1 MMMVTFN
8 DQAMNLGMKEIKI
21 KVGIFSNKVT
31 AVEMK
36 NNFSFLFLC
45 LDFIKILTTTK

>member
-1 MMMVTFN
+1 MIRLWILVW
-8 DQAMNLGMKEIKI
+8 KIKI

-36 NNFSFLFLC
+36 NNFSFLFLR
-45 LDFIKILTTTK
+45 LDFIKI